1 MPESKQNTSL
11 CIVCDSDTLYEQA
24 RSFAAEQQL
33 PLFNKK
39 DNSFELQLIFGSERI
54 ELFDKQLN
62 TSIFVDFVSGALAHR
77 QQFGGG
83 RGQAIAK
90 AIGLKQGKTPSV
102 LDVTAGLA
110 RDAYILA
117 TLGCRMTLVEK
128 SPVLSV
134 LIQDGINR
142 GLESEQS
149 AQTLSEDFELH
160 NQNAINFM
168 KNLDKHLLPEII
180 YIDPMYPERKKSA
193 LVKKDMQILQRLLE
207 KEEKDG
213 ELLEAALNC
222 ARERVVVKRPV
233 HAPCLTTT
241 KPATSIHSKKTRYD
255 IYLTTSSKNQSK

>member
-1 MPESKQNTSL
+1 MPDSKQNTSL
-11 CIVCDSDTLYEQA
+11 CIVCDNDSLYEQA
-24 RSFAAEQQL
+24 HSFASEQQL

-62 TSIFVDFVSGALAHR
+62 TSIFVDFVSGVLAHR

-128 SPVLSV
+128 SPILST

-142 GLESEQS
+142 GLDSEQS

-168 KNLDKHLLPEII
+168 KNKEKHLLPDII

-193 LVKKDMQILQRLLE
+193 LVKKDMQILQRLLG

-233 HAPCLTTT
+233 HAPCLTEA

-255 IYLTTSSKNQSK
+255 IYLTASS